1 MGGGREAE
9 WRQHGRDE
17 GEMADKETVGIIGV
31 GRMGLAMCKHML
43 KHGHKVAARDVDEKQ
58 LAEAKKAGATVV
70 ETPAEIGRF
79 ATFVI
84 VIPVTDEQV
93 NEVLLGPN
101 GLIETVRPGTIVAV
115 SSTVSPYTVQAL
127 DEEFRAKGA
136 DVFDAPLCRGR
147 QYADEGTLLALVG
160 GKSEVVA
167 RGRAVYGTF
176 CSDIAHLGE
185 VGHGQVGKAMNNM
198 LLWVNSL
205 ALIEA
210 GQLAMTTGIDL
221 PTLRD
226 ALQMSSGKSQALED
240 WDFSTFTFALKDMQI
255 VSQMADKAGLSLPIT
270 GATREL
276 VKEAKRL
283 KASPNAPPWTGKKG

>member
-1 MGGGREAE
+1 MAE
-9 WRQHGRDE
+9 Q
-17 GEMADKETVGIIGV
+17 KETVGIIGV
-31 GRMGLAMCKHML
+31 GRMGLAMCRHML
-43 KHGHKVAARDVDEKQ
+43 KAGHKVFARDIDDKQ
-58 LAEAKKAGATVV
+58 LAEARKAGATVAA
-70 ETPAEIGRF
+70 TPAEIGRQ

-93 NEVLLGPN
+93 TEVLTGKD
-101 GLIETVRPGTIVAV
+101 GLIETVKPGTIVAV
-115 SSTVSPYTVQAL
+115 SSTVSPSTVQAL
-127 DEEFRAKGA
+127 DEKFRAKGA
-136 DVFDAPLCRGR
+136 DILDAPLCRGR

-160 GKSEVVA
+160 GKPEVVA

-210 GQLAMTTGIDL
+210 GQLAATTGIDL

-226 ALQMSSGKSQALED
+226 ALQLSSGKSQALED
-240 WDFSTFTFALKDMQI
+240 WDFTTFTFALKDMQI
-255 VSQMADKAGLSLPIT
+255 VSQMADKAGLSLPLA
-270 GATREL
+270 GAVREM
-276 VKEAKRL
+276 VKDAKRL
-283 KASPNAPPWTGKKG
+283 KASPQAPAWTGKKT

>member
-1 MGGGREAE
+1 
-9 WRQHGRDE
+9 
-17 GEMADKETVGIIGV
+17 
-31 GRMGLAMCKHML
+31 
-43 KHGHKVAARDVDEKQ
+43 
-58 LAEAKKAGATVV
+58 
-70 ETPAEIGRF
+70 
-79 ATFVI
+79 
-84 VIPVTDEQV
+84 
-93 NEVLLGPN
+93 
-101 GLIETVRPGTIVAV
+101 
-115 SSTVSPYTVQAL
+115 
-127 DEEFRAKGA
+127 
-136 DVFDAPLCRGR
+136 
-147 QYADEGTLLALVG
+147 
-160 GKSEVVA
+160 
-167 RGRAVYGTF
+167 
-176 CSDIAHLGE
+176 
-185 VGHGQVGKAMNNM
+185 MNNM

-221 PTLRD
+221 PTLRG